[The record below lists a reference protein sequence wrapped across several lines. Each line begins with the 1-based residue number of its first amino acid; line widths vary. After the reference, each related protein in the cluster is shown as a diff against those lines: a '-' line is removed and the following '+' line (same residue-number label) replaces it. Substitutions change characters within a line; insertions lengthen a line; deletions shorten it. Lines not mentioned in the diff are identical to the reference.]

1 MMHDYAQLKRVF
13 EIVQS
18 PHVLRQYFNES
29 NEWCIQRPFGV
40 DYSREQQVYARE
52 E

>member
-1 MMHDYAQLKRVF
+1 MHGYARLKRVF

-18 PHVLRQYFNES
+18 PHVLRRYES
-29 NEWCIQRPFGV
+29 NEWYVQGLFDVG
-40 DYSREQQVYARE
+40 YSMKRQVQAQE